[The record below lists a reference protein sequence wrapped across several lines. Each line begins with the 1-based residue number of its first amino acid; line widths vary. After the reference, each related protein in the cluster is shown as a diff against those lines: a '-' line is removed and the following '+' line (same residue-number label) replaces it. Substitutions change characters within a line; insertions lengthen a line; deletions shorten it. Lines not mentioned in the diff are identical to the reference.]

1 MHLESIDWYVFE
13 ENIPEWMK
21 RNTALTAMEMAV
33 YEDN

>member
-1 MHLESIDWYVFE
+1 MQYERIDWYTLE

-21 RNTALTAMEMAV
+21 RNAELTAMEMAV